1 MRDNTIFDDVFR
13 TMMKKMTFL
22 VVPLINDVFHTSYPA
37 DVEIVQLRNEYQR
50 VDGEIITDSRLL
62 IGNRIYHIECQSTD
76 DTTMAVRMIEYDFA
90 TAVEFARKQGRR
102 YRMEFP
108 RSCVLYLRNS
118 RNTPD
123 FLEVDVVFPD
133 GGCHLY
139 RVPAIKVENYTKDK
153 IFEKSLLMLLPFY
166 IMRYEK
172 RGHEMSE
179 NPQLFQELLNEYE
192 VIRSKLEVEITESG
206 RSELF
211 SDLIGLITRISDHI
225 FRNEEKVRKG
235 IGEIMGGHV
244 LELESEKRAR
254 LMAEAKEQAE
264 ALGREQGMAQGM
276 AQGIAQGIAQGM
288 AQGEERLSVLIN
300 RLILDDRGNE
310 IQKVVTDKE
319 MREAMYREYQL

>member
-1 MRDNTIFDDVFR
+1 
-13 TMMKKMTFL
+13 
-22 VVPLINDVFHTSYPA
+22 
-37 DVEIVQLRNEYQR
+37 
-50 VDGEIITDSRLL
+50 
-62 IGNRIYHIECQSTD
+62 
-76 DTTMAVRMIEYDFA
+76 
-90 TAVEFARKQGRR
+90 
-102 YRMEFP
+102 MEFP

-179 NPQLFQELLNEYE
+179 DPQLFQELLNEYE

-235 IGEIMGGHV
+235 IGEISEIMGGHV

-276 AQGIAQGIAQGM
+276 AQGIAQGM

>member
-1 MRDNTIFDDVFR
+1 
-13 TMMKKMTFL
+13 MMEKMTFL

-37 DVEIVQLRNEYQR
+37 DMEIVQLRNEYQR

-235 IGEIMGGHV
+235 IGEIMGGKV
-244 LELESEKRAR
+244 LELESER
-254 LMAEAKEQAE
+254 LERLQKEAEAEAKAIGE
-264 ALGREQGMAQGM
+264 ARGRAIGEAK
-276 AQGIAQGIAQGM
+276 GIAIGEAKGIVIGEAI
-288 AQGEERLSVLIN
+288 GEERLSTLLN
-300 RLILDDRGNE
+300 RLIMDGRSAE
-310 IQKVVTDKE
+310 IQSVVTNAETRKRLYKE
-319 MREAMYREYQL
+319 YGILPE

>member
-1 MRDNTIFDDVFR
+1 MNNTIFDDVFR
-13 TMMKKMTFL
+13 TMIEKMPYL
-22 VVPLINDVFHTSYPA
+22 AVPLINEVFHTSYPEN
-37 DVEIVQLRNEYQR
+37 VPIVQLRNEHQQEN
-50 VDGEIITDSRLL
+50 GEIITDSCLKIAGKL
-62 IGNRIYHIECQSTD
+62 YHIECQSVD
-76 DTTMAVRMIEYDFA
+76 DTTMAIRMIEYDFSIA
-90 TAVEFARKQGRR
+90 IENAQKQGRK
-102 YRMEFP
+102 YRMDFP
-108 RSCVLYLRNS
+108 KSCVLYLRS
-118 RNTPD
+118 GKNTPD

-133 GGCHLY
+133 GECHLY
-139 RVPAIKVENYTKDK
+139 RVPTIKVDNYTKDK

-179 NPQLFQELLNEYE
+179 DPQLFQELLNEYE
-192 VIRSKLEVEITESG
+192 VIRSKLEVEITEAG

-211 SDLIGLITRISDHI
+211 SDLIGLITRISDYI

-235 IGEIMGGHV
+235 IGEVMGGHV

-254 LMAEAKEQAE
+254 LLAEAKEQAE
-264 ALGREQGMAQGM
+264 ALGLERGM
-276 AQGIAQGIAQGM
+276 AQGM

-300 RLILDDRGNE
+300 RLILDGRGDE

>member
-1 MRDNTIFDDVFR
+1 
-13 TMMKKMTFL
+13 
-22 VVPLINDVFHTSYPA
+22 
-37 DVEIVQLRNEYQR
+37 
-50 VDGEIITDSRLL
+50 
-62 IGNRIYHIECQSTD
+62 
-76 DTTMAVRMIEYDFA
+76 
-90 TAVEFARKQGRR
+90 
-102 YRMEFP
+102 
-108 RSCVLYLRNS
+108 
-118 RNTPD
+118 
-123 FLEVDVVFPD
+123 
-133 GGCHLY
+133 
-139 RVPAIKVENYTKDK
+139 
-153 IFEKSLLMLLPFY
+153 
-166 IMRYEK
+166 
-172 RGHEMSE
+172 MSE

-235 IGEIMGGHV
+235 IGEVMGGHV

-264 ALGREQGMAQGM
+264 ALGREQGM
-276 AQGIAQGIAQGM
+276 AQGIAQGM